1 MDSFHIRI
9 RLERDIAEQA
19 MAMAN
24 DRGLE
29 LGDVIRM
36 MVTKAVLSGEFAIG
50 FDKPSPPP
58 AAETRAFFAY
68 DDSQW
73 APLKSVLDA
82 ELALALLNQ
91 FVATRTVEIDRLTDL
106 DPPDVARVQRLTRE
120 RDEAR
125 QVLSTLD
132 PQDAKAIDTII
143 ERYASHQTPTRA
155 RASSEQDDGET
166 AR

>member
-50 FDKPSPPP
+50 HDQPSPPP

-91 FVATRTVEIDRLTDL
+91 FVATHTVEIERLLDL
-106 DPPDVARVQRLTRE
+106 DPSDAARVEQLTRE

-125 QVLSTLD
+125 QALSTLD
-132 PQDAKAIDTII
+132 PQDAQAIETIVG
-143 ERYASHQTPTRA
+143 RYASPQSPTRA
-155 RASSEQDDGET
+155 RASSDQDDGET
-166 AR
+166 A

>member
-36 MVTKAVLSGEFAIG
+36 MVTKAVLSGDFAIG
-50 FDKPSPPP
+50 HDRPSPP
-58 AAETRAFFAY
+58 AAGETRAFFAY

-91 FVATRTVEIDRLTDL
+91 FVATHTVEIERLLDL
-106 DPPDVARVQRLTRE
+106 DPPDVVQVEQLTRE

-125 QVLSTLD
+125 QALATLD
-132 PQDAKAIDTII
+132 PQDAKAIDAIV
-143 ERYASHQTPTRA
+143 ERYASPRAPTQA
-155 RASSEQDDGET
+155 LESSDQDDGET
-166 AR
+166 A

>member
-36 MVTKAVLSGEFAIG
+36 MVTKAVLSGDFAIG
-50 FDKPSPPP
+50 HDRPSPPP

-91 FVATRTVEIDRLTDL
+91 FVATHTVEIERLLDL
-106 DPPDVARVQRLTRE
+106 DPPDVVRVEQLTRE

-125 QVLSTLD
+125 HALSTLD
-132 PQDAKAIDTII
+132 PQNAQAIDAIV
-143 ERYASHQTPTRA
+143 ERYASPQAPTRA
-155 RASSEQDDGET
+155 RTSSDQDDGET
-166 AR
+166 A